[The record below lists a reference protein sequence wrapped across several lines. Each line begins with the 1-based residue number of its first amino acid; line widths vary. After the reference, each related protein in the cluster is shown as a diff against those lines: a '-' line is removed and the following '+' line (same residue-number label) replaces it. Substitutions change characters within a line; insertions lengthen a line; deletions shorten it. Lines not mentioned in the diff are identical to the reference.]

1 MLPRNFLPAALFA
14 TSSLLPTALSAT
26 ESDLRKA
33 KAKGDTEQ
41 INTRKDKLAEA
52 RKELPHAQDQ
62 LGR

>member
-1 MLPRNFLPAALFA
+1 MLPRNFLPTALFA
-14 TSSLLPTALSAT
+14 TSSLLATALSAT

-33 KAKGDTEQ
+33 MTKGDAEK

-52 RKELPHAQDQ
+52 RKELQHAQDQ